1 MLSSKKIICPNNLI
15 NVAKKK
21 GTVDAAI
28 VNAGEIFPM
37 ESVHKAVQHNLINPT
52 FIGDN
57 NEIKKYADKL
67 KWNISKYKIIDEKN
81 EDSTAPI
88 AAKLASEGKVKII
101 VKGHIHTD
109 VLMKAV
115 LKRDLN
121 LIGKKR
127 LSHVW
132 HMTLGKDDKP
142 FIITDGVVNVLPKLE
157 VKMHI
162 LRNAVDFANKIGI
175 SRPKVSVLSAT
186 EEILESVPSS
196 IDADIITKRAKEENI
211 KADVFGP
218 LAFDNSVSKK
228 SAAIKKI
235 KDNTYYYDL
244 WRGVNEKKDLFILF
258 NITGVISYFILSDVI
273 LYNGWRHLYF
283 INTFI
288 IYIATYAFYRI
299 DLSLQ
304 SKSKKKFHYYISILF
319 FER

>member
-1 MLSSKKIICPNNLI
+1 MLSNKKIICPNNLI
-15 NVAKKK
+15 SVAQKK
-21 GTVDAAI
+21 GTIDAAI

-37 ESVHKAVQHNLINPT
+37 ESVHKAVQHNLINPI
-52 FIGDN
+52 FIGN
-57 NEIKKYADKL
+57 ENEIKKYAEKL
-67 KWNISKYKIIDEKN
+67 KWNISKYKIINEQDEN
-81 EDSTAPI
+81 STAPI
-88 AAKLASEGKVKII
+88 AAKLAGEGKVKII

-109 VLMKAV
+109 ILMKAV

-132 HMTLGKDDKP
+132 HMTLDKDDKP

-186 EEILESVPSS
+186 EEVIESVPSS
-196 IDADIITKRAKEENI
+196 IEANLITKRAKEENI
-211 KADVFGP
+211 NADVFGP

-235 KDNTYYYDL
+235 KNEVAGNADILLVPNVETGNALVKMMIYFMGACAA
-244 WRGVNEKKDLFILF
+244 GVVLGGKTPVV
-258 NITGVISYFILSDVI
+258 ITSRSDEAEAR
-273 LYNGWRHLYF
+273 LAS
-283 INTFI
+283 
-288 IYIATYAFYRI
+288 IAA
-299 DLSLQ
+299 
-304 SKSKKKFHYYISILF
+304 SIVALG
-319 FER
+319 

>member
-1 MLSSKKIICPNNLI
+1 MLSNKKIICPNNLI
-15 NVAKKK
+15 NVAKKT
-21 GTVDAAI
+21 GIVDAAI

-52 FIGDN
+52 FIGN
-57 NEIKKYADKL
+57 ENEIKKYAEKL
-67 KWNISKYKIIDEKN
+67 KWNISKYKIIDEKEEN
-81 EDSTAPI
+81 NTAPI
-88 AAKLASEGKVKII
+88 AAKLASEGKVKIL

-109 VLMKAV
+109 VLIKAV
-115 LKRDLN
+115 LKKSLN

-132 HMTLGKDDKP
+132 HMTLSSDDKP

-175 SRPKVSVLSAT
+175 SKPKVSVLSAT

-196 IDADIITKRAKEENI
+196 IEADLITKKAKEENI
-211 KADVFGP
+211 NADVFGP

-235 KDNTYYYDL
+235 KNEVSGSADILLVPNVEAGNALVKMMIYFMGACAA
-244 WRGVNEKKDLFILF
+244 GVVVGGKTPVVITSRSDESEARLASIAAAVVALEK
-258 NITGVISYFILSDVI
+258 
-273 LYNGWRHLYF
+273 
-283 INTFI
+283 
-288 IYIATYAFYRI
+288 
-299 DLSLQ
+299 
-304 SKSKKKFHYYISILF
+304 
-319 FER
+319 

>member
-1 MLSSKKIICPNNLI
+1 MLSNKKIVCPNNLI
-15 NVAKKK
+15 NVAKKT
-21 GTVDAAI
+21 GTVNAAI

-37 ESVHKAVQHNLINPT
+37 ESVHKAVQHNLINPL
-52 FIGDN
+52 FIGN
-57 NEIKKYADKL
+57 EIEIKKYAKKL
-67 KWNISKYKIIDEKN
+67 NWDISKFKIIDEKDEN
-81 EDSTAPI
+81 STAPI
-88 AAKLASEGKVKII
+88 AAKLASEDKVKII

-132 HMTLGKDDKP
+132 HMTLGADDKP

-157 VKMHI
+157 TKMHI

-175 SRPKVSVLSAT
+175 VRPKVSVLSAT

-196 IDADIITKRAKEENI
+196 IEADLITKKAKEEKIN
-211 KADVFGP
+211 ADVFGP

-235 KDNTYYYDL
+235 KNDVSGNTDILLVPNVEAGNALVKMMIYFMGACAA
-244 WRGVNEKKDLFILF
+244 GVVVGGKTPVVITSRSDEAEARLASIAAAVVALNE
-258 NITGVISYFILSDVI
+258 N
-273 LYNGWRHLYF
+273 
-283 INTFI
+283 
-288 IYIATYAFYRI
+288 
-299 DLSLQ
+299 
-304 SKSKKKFHYYISILF
+304 
-319 FER
+319 